1 VKCPVEVLAARD
13 PKGLCKR
20 ALAGE
25 IKSFTGVDDP
35 CEPPL
40 APDVVVE
47 SDRELVE
54 LSTGKII
61 NELEKR
67 ELIPGAARI
76 ASASVV

>member
-1 VKCPVEVLAARD
+1 LLPAESST
-13 PKGLCKR
+13 KG
-20 ALAGE
+20 LAGE
-25 IKSFTGVDDP
+25 IKSFTGVNDP
-35 CEPPL
+35 YEPPL

-61 NELEKR
+61 NGLEKR

-76 ASASVV
+76 ASASAV